1 MGHTWHLSEKEDK
14 KAFACLYEQYFDQL
28 FNYAIRFCADREQVK
43 EYIQEMFIKLWR
55 NRHNLNKA
63 TNIEHYLMGA
73 LRNVILKKQSYKT
86 RFVFEELEEESY
98 DFEMAYPA
106 EHRIIQTEQQKLLHQ
121 HFKKAFTKLTPR
133 QKEIIYL
140 RYLKGMNYE
149 ELAAIMNISVKAAY
163 KLIARSLETLREN
176 LQGFPVNKFF
186 IGLLLLT
193 LIGTL

>member
-1 MGHTWHLSEKEDK
+1 MGHTWHLLEEDDK
-14 KAFACLYEQYFDQL
+14 KAFTCLYEQYFNQL
-28 FNYAIRFCADREQVK
+28 FNYGMRFCSSREQVK

-63 TNIEHYLMGA
+63 ENPEHYLIGS
-73 LRNVILKKQSYKT
+73 LRHIILKKQSYKT
-86 RFVFEELEEESY
+86 RFVFEELEEDSY
-98 DFEMAYPA
+98 DFEISFPA
-106 EHRIIQTEQQKLLHQ
+106 EHEIVRTEQQKILHG

-149 ELAAIMNISVKAAY
+149 ELAVVMNITVKAAY

-176 LQGFPVNKFF
+176 LQGLPVDKFLISF
-186 IGLLLLT
+186 LLLT
-193 LIGTL
+193 RFGTM